1 MSSLSV
7 QGRITLIAG
16 CCLLASAGALVAS
29 SLFSAANMQDQVLT
43 STTAEAQ
50 SAAENWMKAMGSEQ
64 AAKVTSYLDEAYFR
78 ATLLGQGILFQRKNA
93 ADNFGSSETLR
104 TAVNQQLHDAAASS
118 DNLLG
123 VYAVFE
129 PDQLDGE
136 DSNYHGSSA
145 LGSNDQ
151 GRFSTYWAR
160 VDGKIEPEVQNESVL
175 ADESPTAAG
184 GVENEW
190 YRCSIRS
197 KALCLLEP
205 YLDDVGSQKVLMT
218 SVTVPLL
225 EQEKLLGMVGVDI
238 SLTALQSLVKEMDQE
253 LYEGQGKVLLVS
265 SQGRVAG
272 VDGFDVTL
280 GSPLGQQQYQT
291 LAGEL
296 QGWLGQGQI
305 SSRWSP
311 DGTLLQ
317 TFVPVKMR
325 GTEQKWGIYIELPRS
340 VVLASALQLQDDLS
354 GQASR
359 SVMTQ
364 LLIGG
369 LISAVALICIW
380 LMAHQIVA
388 PIRAVVAR
396 LKDIASGE
404 GDLTQRIELRR
415 DDEIGELAKW
425 FNSFLNKLQSTI
437 SQVIDTVA
445 GTRASAEQAAS
456 VAERTSA
463 GMQAQY
469 QEVDLVATAFEELSA
484 TALQV
489 AGNANSAVAAAN
501 QADTAAQEGKY
512 VVADTQEAM
521 RKLMAVISDA
531 KPVVEHLSANSENI
545 NDILVV
551 IQGIAEQ
558 TNLLALNA
566 AIEAARAGEQGR
578 GFAVVADEVRNLAGR
593 TQNAIV
599 EIQTLIGQLQS
610 GTEAVVK
617 AIMTGHSQADL
628 TLTKVDLSVSVLEQI
643 IHAVA
648 TIHQMNE
655 QIARAAQEQSGVAD
669 EINRNV
675 SNIRDVS
682 HTIRAEAASSAENG
696 RELSALA
703 DKQQQL
709 VGQFKV

>member
-136 DSNYHGSSA
+136 DSNYHGSNA

-265 SQGRVAG
+265 SQSRVAG

-280 GSPLGQQQYQT
+280 GSPLGQQYQT

-296 QGWLGQGQI
+296 QGWLGQGQV

>member
-29 SLFSAANMQDQVLT
+29 SLFSVANMQDQVLT

-175 ADESPTAAG
+175 ADQSPTAAG

-225 EQEKLLGMVGVDI
+225 EQDKLLGMVGVDI

-280 GSPLGQQQYQT
+280 GSPLGQQYQA

-296 QGWLGQGQI
+296 QGWLGQGQV

>member
-29 SLFSAANMQDQVLT
+29 SLYSAARMQDQVLT
-43 STTAEAQ
+43 STTEEAQ
-50 SAAENWMKAMGSEQ
+50 RSAENWMKAMGSEQ

-78 ATLLGQGILFQRKNA
+78 TTLLAQGILFQRKNA

-104 TAVNQQLHDAAASS
+104 GAVNQQLHDAAASS
-118 DNLLG
+118 ANLLG

-145 LGSNDQ
+145 LGANDK

-225 EQEKLLGMVGVDI
+225 EQETLLGMVGVDI
-238 SLTALQSLVKEMDQE
+238 SLATLQNLVKEMDKA
-253 LYEGQGKVLLVS
+253 LYDGQGKVLLVS
-265 SQGRVAG
+265 HEGRAAG

-280 GSPLGQQQYQT
+280 GSPLGQQYQA
-291 LAGEL
+291 LAGDL
-296 QGWLGQGQI
+296 TGWLGQGQTMT
-305 SSRWSP
+305 RWSP
-311 DGTLLQ
+311 DGSLLQ
-317 TFVPVKMR
+317 TFVPVRMR
-325 GTEQKWGIYIELPRS
+325 GTAQTWGIYIELPRS
-340 VVLASALQLQDDLS
+340 VVLASARQLQEDLS
-354 GQASR
+354 SQANR
-359 SVMTQ
+359 SVVTQ
-364 LLIGG
+364 LVIGG
-369 LISAVALICIW
+369 VISAIGLLCIW

-396 LKDIASGE
+396 LKDIATGE
-404 GDLTQRIELRR
+404 GDLTQRIDLHR

-425 FNSFLNKLQSTI
+425 FNSFLNKLQTTI

-445 GTRASAEQAAS
+445 GTRASAEQAAQ

-501 QADTAAQEGKY
+501 QADTSAQEGKY

-531 KPVVEHLSANSENI
+531 KPVVERLSANSENI

-610 GTEAVVK
+610 GTQAVVK
-617 AIMTGHSQADL
+617 AIMTGHSQADV

-682 HTIRAEAASSAENG
+682 HTIRAEAATSAENG

>member
-280 GSPLGQQQYQT
+280 GSPLGQQYQT

-296 QGWLGQGQI
+296 QGWLGQGQV
-305 SSRWSP
+305 SSRWSS

>member
-29 SLFSAANMQDQVLT
+29 SLYSAARMQDQVLT
-43 STTAEAQ
+43 STTEEAQ
-50 SAAENWMKAMGSEQ
+50 RSAENWMKAMGSEQ

-78 ATLLGQGILFQRKNA
+78 TTLLAQSILFQRKNA
-93 ADNFGSSETLR
+93 ADNFGSSEALR
-104 TAVNQQLHDAAASS
+104 GAVNQQLHDAAGASA
-118 DNLLG
+118 NLLG

-136 DSNYHGSSA
+136 DSNYHGSGE
-145 LGSNDQ
+145 LGANDK

-160 VDGKIEPEVQNESVL
+160 VDGKIEAEVQDESVL

-184 GVENEW
+184 GVENDW

-225 EQEKLLGMVGVDI
+225 EQETLLGMVGVDI
-238 SLTALQSLVKEMDQE
+238 SLATLQSLVKEMDQA
-253 LYEGQGKVLLVS
+253 LYDGQGKVLLVS
-265 SQGRVAG
+265 HEGRAAG

-280 GSPLGQQQYQT
+280 GSPLGQQYQA
-291 LAGEL
+291 LAGDL
-296 QGWLGQGQI
+296 KGWIGQGQTMT
-305 SSRWSP
+305 RWSP

-317 TFVPVKMR
+317 TFVPVSMR
-325 GTEQKWGIYIELPRS
+325 GTEHKWGIYIELPRT
-340 VVLASALQLQDDLS
+340 VVLASARQLQDELS
-354 GQASR
+354 SQANG
-359 SVMTQ
+359 SVVTQ
-364 LLIGG
+364 LVIGG
-369 LISAVALICIW
+369 VISVVALLCIW
-380 LMAHQIVA
+380 LMARQIVA

-396 LKDIASGE
+396 LKDIATGE
-404 GDLTQRIELRR
+404 GDLTQRIDLHR

-445 GTRASAEQAAS
+445 GTRASAEQAAQ

-501 QADTAAQEGKY
+501 QADTSAQEGKY

-531 KPVVEHLSANSENI
+531 KPVVERLAANSDNI

-617 AIMTGHSQADL
+617 AIMTGHSQADV

-682 HTIRAEAASSAENG
+682 HTIRAEAATSAENG

>member
-280 GSPLGQQQYQT
+280 GSPLGQQYQT

-296 QGWLGQGQI
+296 QGWLGQGQV

>member
-1 MSSLSV
+1 
-7 QGRITLIAG
+7 
-16 CCLLASAGALVAS
+16 
-29 SLFSAANMQDQVLT
+29 
-43 STTAEAQ
+43 
-50 SAAENWMKAMGSEQ
+50 
-64 AAKVTSYLDEAYFR
+64 
-78 ATLLGQGILFQRKNA
+78 
-93 ADNFGSSETLR
+93 
-104 TAVNQQLHDAAASS
+104 
-118 DNLLG
+118 
-123 VYAVFE
+123 
-129 PDQLDGE
+129 
-136 DSNYHGSSA
+136 
-145 LGSNDQ
+145 
-151 GRFSTYWAR
+151 
-160 VDGKIEPEVQNESVL
+160 
-175 ADESPTAAG
+175 
-184 GVENEW
+184 
-190 YRCSIRS
+190 
-197 KALCLLEP
+197 
-205 YLDDVGSQKVLMT
+205 
-218 SVTVPLL
+218 
-225 EQEKLLGMVGVDI
+225 
-238 SLTALQSLVKEMDQE
+238 
-253 LYEGQGKVLLVS
+253 
-265 SQGRVAG
+265 
-272 VDGFDVTL
+272 
-280 GSPLGQQQYQT
+280 
-291 LAGEL
+291 
-296 QGWLGQGQI
+296 
-305 SSRWSP
+305 
-311 DGTLLQ
+311 
-317 TFVPVKMR
+317 
-325 GTEQKWGIYIELPRS
+325 
-340 VVLASALQLQDDLS
+340 
-354 GQASR
+354 
-359 SVMTQ
+359 
-364 LLIGG
+364 
-369 LISAVALICIW
+369 
-380 LMAHQIVA
+380 MAHQIVA

-551 IQGIAEQ
+551 IQGSPSRPTCWRSTPPLRRRGPVSRAVVLRWWRMRCAIWRSHPERYRRDPDPHRP
-558 TNLLALNA
+558 A
-566 AIEAARAGEQGR
+566 AVRHRGRGEGDHDRPQPGGSDAHQGGLVGQRAGADHSR
-578 GFAVVADEVRNLAGR
+578 GGDHPSDERADC
-593 TQNAIV
+593 Q
-599 EIQTLIGQLQS
+599 
-610 GTEAVVK
+610 
-617 AIMTGHSQADL
+617 
-628 TLTKVDLSVSVLEQI
+628 
-643 IHAVA
+643 
-648 TIHQMNE
+648 
-655 QIARAAQEQSGVAD
+655 AAQEQSGVAD

>member
-280 GSPLGQQQYQT
+280 GSPLGQQYQA

-296 QGWLGQGQI
+296 QGWLGQGQV

>member
-16 CCLLASAGALVAS
+16 CCLLASTGALVAS
-29 SLFSAANMQDQVLT
+29 SLYSAARMQDKVLA
-43 STTAEAQ
+43 STTEEAQ
-50 SAAENWMKAMGSEQ
+50 RSAENWMKAMGSEQ

-78 ATLLGQGILFQRKNA
+78 TTLLAQGVLFQRKNA

-104 TAVNQQLHDAAASS
+104 GAVNQQLHDAAASS

-145 LGSNDQ
+145 LGANDK

-160 VDGKIEPEVQNESVL
+160 VDGKIEAEVQNESVL

-205 YLDDVGSQKVLMT
+205 YLDDVGSQRVLMT

-225 EQEKLLGMVGVDI
+225 QQETLLGMVGVDI
-238 SLTALQSLVKEMDQE
+238 SLATLQNLVKEMGQV
-253 LYEGQGKVLLVS
+253 LYDGQGKVLLVS
-265 SQGRVAG
+265 HEGRAAG

-280 GSPLGQQQYQT
+280 GSPLGQQYQA
-291 LAGEL
+291 LAGDL
-296 QGWLGQGQI
+296 TGWLGQGQTMT
-305 SSRWSP
+305 RWSP
-311 DGTLLQ
+311 DGALLQ
-317 TFVPVKMR
+317 TFVPVRMR
-325 GTEQKWGIYIELPRS
+325 GTAQTWGIYIELPRS
-340 VVLASALQLQDDLS
+340 VVLASARQLQEELS
-354 GQASR
+354 SQAHR
-359 SVMTQ
+359 SVVTQ
-364 LLIGG
+364 LVIGG
-369 LISAVALICIW
+369 VISAIGLLCIW

-396 LKDIASGE
+396 LKDIATGE
-404 GDLTQRIELRR
+404 GDLTQRIDLHR

-445 GTRASAEQAAS
+445 GTRASAEQAAL

-501 QADTAAQEGKY
+501 QADTSAQEGKY

-531 KPVVEHLSANSENI
+531 KPVVERLSANSENI

-610 GTEAVVK
+610 GTQAVVK
-617 AIMTGHSQADL
+617 AIMTGHSQADV
-628 TLTKVDLSVSVLEQI
+628 TLTKVDLSVSVLEKI

-675 SNIRDVS
+675 SNIRDVG
-682 HTIRAEAASSAENG
+682 HTIRAEAATSAENG

>member
-1 MSSLSV
+1 M
-7 QGRITLIAG
+7 
-16 CCLLASAGALVAS
+16 VAS

-280 GSPLGQQQYQT
+280 GNPLGQQYQT

>member
-225 EQEKLLGMVGVDI
+225 EQDKLLGMVGVDI

-272 VDGFDVTL
+272 VDGFEVTL
-280 GSPLGQQQYQT
+280 GSPLGQQYQT

-296 QGWLGQGQI
+296 NSWLGQGQV

-445 GTRASAEQAAS
+445 GTRACAEQAAS

>member
-225 EQEKLLGMVGVDI
+225 EQDKLLGMVGVDI

-280 GSPLGQQQYQT
+280 GSPLGQQYQT

-296 QGWLGQGQI
+296 QGWLGQGQV

-369 LISAVALICIW
+369 LISVVALICIW

>member
-16 CCLLASAGALVAS
+16 CCLLASTGALVAS
-29 SLFSAANMQDQVLT
+29 SLYSAARMQDKVLA
-43 STTAEAQ
+43 STTEEAQ
-50 SAAENWMKAMGSEQ
+50 RSAENWMKAMGSEQ

-78 ATLLGQGILFQRKNA
+78 TTLLAQGVLFQRKNA

-104 TAVNQQLHDAAASS
+104 GAVNQQLHDAAASS

-145 LGSNDQ
+145 LGANDK

-160 VDGKIEPEVQNESVL
+160 VDGKIEAEVQNESVL

-205 YLDDVGSQKVLMT
+205 YLDDVGSQRVLMT

-225 EQEKLLGMVGVDI
+225 QQETLLGMVGVDI
-238 SLTALQSLVKEMDQE
+238 SLATLQNLVKEMGQV
-253 LYEGQGKVLLVS
+253 LYDGQGKVLLVS
-265 SQGRVAG
+265 HEGRAAG

-280 GSPLGQQQYQT
+280 GSPLGQQYQA
-291 LAGEL
+291 LAGDL
-296 QGWLGQGQI
+296 TGWLDQGQTMT
-305 SSRWSP
+305 RWSP
-311 DGTLLQ
+311 DGALLQ
-317 TFVPVKMR
+317 TFVPVRMR
-325 GTEQKWGIYIELPRS
+325 GTAQTWGIYIELPRS
-340 VVLASALQLQDDLS
+340 VVLASARQLQEELS
-354 GQASR
+354 SQAHR
-359 SVMTQ
+359 SVVTQ
-364 LLIGG
+364 LVIGG
-369 LISAVALICIW
+369 VISAIGLLCIW

-396 LKDIASGE
+396 LKDIATGE
-404 GDLTQRIELRR
+404 GDLTQRIDLHR

-445 GTRASAEQAAS
+445 GTRASAEQAAL

-501 QADTAAQEGKY
+501 QADTSAQEGKY

-531 KPVVEHLSANSENI
+531 KPVVERLSANSENI

-610 GTEAVVK
+610 GTQAVVK
-617 AIMTGHSQADL
+617 AIMTGHSQADV
-628 TLTKVDLSVSVLEQI
+628 TLTKVDLSVSVLEKI

-675 SNIRDVS
+675 SNIRDVG
-682 HTIRAEAASSAENG
+682 HTIRAEAATSAENG

>member
-280 GSPLGQQQYQT
+280 GSPLGQQYQA

-354 GQASR
+354 GQANR

>member
-29 SLFSAANMQDQVLT
+29 SLFSAASMQDQVLT

-265 SQGRVAG
+265 SQGRIAG

-280 GSPLGQQQYQT
+280 GSPLGQQYQT

-463 GMQAQY
+463 SMQAQY

-531 KPVVEHLSANSENI
+531 KPVVEHLSDNSENI

>member
-136 DSNYHGSSA
+136 DNNYHGSSA

-197 KALCLLEP
+197 KVLCLLEP

-280 GSPLGQQQYQT
+280 GSPLGQQYQT

-296 QGWLGQGQI
+296 QGWLGQGQV

>member
-29 SLFSAANMQDQVLT
+29 SLFSAASMQDQVLT

-280 GSPLGQQQYQT
+280 GSPLGQQYQT

-354 GQASR
+354 GQANR

-364 LLIGG
+364 LIIGG

-531 KPVVEHLSANSENI
+531 KPVVEHLSDNSENI

-551 IQGIAEQ
+551 I
-558 TNLLALNA
+558 
-566 AIEAARAGEQGR
+566 
-578 GFAVVADEVRNLAGR
+578 
-593 TQNAIV
+593 
-599 EIQTLIGQLQS
+599 
-610 GTEAVVK
+610 
-617 AIMTGHSQADL
+617 
-628 TLTKVDLSVSVLEQI
+628 
-643 IHAVA
+643 
-648 TIHQMNE
+648 
-655 QIARAAQEQSGVAD
+655 
-669 EINRNV
+669 
-675 SNIRDVS
+675 
-682 HTIRAEAASSAENG
+682 
-696 RELSALA
+696 
-703 DKQQQL
+703 
-709 VGQFKV
+709 

>member
-190 YRCSIRS
+190 YHCSIRS

-280 GSPLGQQQYQT
+280 GSPLGQQYQT

>member
-1 MSSLSV
+1 S
-7 QGRITLIAG
+7 
-16 CCLLASAGALVAS
+16 
-29 SLFSAANMQDQVLT
+29 
-43 STTAEAQ
+43 Q
-50 SAAENWMKAMGSEQ
+50 S
-64 AAKVTSYLDEAYFR
+64 
-78 ATLLGQGILFQRKNA
+78 
-93 ADNFGSSETLR
+93 
-104 TAVNQQLHDAAASS
+104 
-118 DNLLG
+118 
-123 VYAVFE
+123 
-129 PDQLDGE
+129 
-136 DSNYHGSSA
+136 
-145 LGSNDQ
+145 
-151 GRFSTYWAR
+151 
-160 VDGKIEPEVQNESVL
+160 
-175 ADESPTAAG
+175 
-184 GVENEW
+184 
-190 YRCSIRS
+190 
-197 KALCLLEP
+197 
-205 YLDDVGSQKVLMT
+205 
-218 SVTVPLL
+218 
-225 EQEKLLGMVGVDI
+225 
-238 SLTALQSLVKEMDQE
+238 
-253 LYEGQGKVLLVS
+253 
-265 SQGRVAG
+265 RVAG

-280 GSPLGQQQYQT
+280 GSPLGQQYQT

-296 QGWLGQGQI
+296 QGWLGQGQV

>member
-16 CCLLASAGALVAS
+16 CCLLASAGVLVAS

-280 GSPLGQQQYQT
+280 GSPLGQQYQT

-296 QGWLGQGQI
+296 QGWLGQGQV

>member
-197 KALCLLEP
+197 KVLCLLEP

-280 GSPLGQQQYQT
+280 GSPLGQQYQT

-296 QGWLGQGQI
+296 QGWLGQGQV

>member
-280 GSPLGQQQYQT
+280 GSPLGQQYQT

-296 QGWLGQGQI
+296 QGWLGQGQV

-501 QADTAAQEGKY
+501 QADAAAQEGKY

>member
-29 SLFSAANMQDQVLT
+29 SLYSAARMQDQVLT
-43 STTAEAQ
+43 STTEEAQ
-50 SAAENWMKAMGSEQ
+50 RSAENWMKAMGSEQ

-78 ATLLGQGILFQRKNA
+78 TTLLAQSILFQRKNA
-93 ADNFGSSETLR
+93 ADNFGSSEALR
-104 TAVNQQLHDAAASS
+104 GAVNQQLHDAAAASA
-118 DNLLG
+118 NLLG

-136 DSNYHGSSA
+136 DSNYHGSGE
-145 LGSNDQ
+145 LGANDK

-160 VDGKIEPEVQNESVL
+160 VDGKIEAEVQDESVL

-184 GVENEW
+184 GVENDW

-225 EQEKLLGMVGVDI
+225 EQETLLGMVGVDI
-238 SLTALQSLVKEMDQE
+238 SLATLQSLVKEMDQA
-253 LYEGQGKVLLVS
+253 LYDGQGKVLLVS
-265 SQGRVAG
+265 HEGRAAG

-280 GSPLGQQQYQT
+280 GSPLGQQYQA
-291 LAGEL
+291 LAGDL
-296 QGWLGQGQI
+296 KGWIGQGQTMT
-305 SSRWSP
+305 RWSP

-317 TFVPVKMR
+317 TFVPVSMR
-325 GTEQKWGIYIELPRS
+325 GTEHKWGIYIELPRT
-340 VVLASALQLQDDLS
+340 VVLASARQLQDELS
-354 GQASR
+354 NQANG
-359 SVMTQ
+359 SVVTQ
-364 LLIGG
+364 LVIGG
-369 LISAVALICIW
+369 VISVVALLCIW
-380 LMAHQIVA
+380 LMARQIVA

-396 LKDIASGE
+396 LKDIATGE
-404 GDLTQRIELRR
+404 GDLTQRIDLHR

-445 GTRASAEQAAS
+445 GTRASAEQAAQ

-501 QADTAAQEGKY
+501 QADTSAQEGKY

-531 KPVVEHLSANSENI
+531 KPVVERLAANSDNI

-617 AIMTGHSQADL
+617 AIMTGHSQADV

-682 HTIRAEAASSAENG
+682 HTIRAEAATSAENG

>member
-225 EQEKLLGMVGVDI
+225 EQDKLLGMVGVDI

-280 GSPLGQQQYQT
+280 GSPLGQQYQT

-296 QGWLGQGQI
+296 QGWLGQGQV

>member
-29 SLFSAANMQDQVLT
+29 SLFSAANMQNQVLT

-280 GSPLGQQQYQT
+280 GSPLGQQYQT

-296 QGWLGQGQI
+296 QGWLGQGQV

>member
-129 PDQLDGE
+129 PEQLDGE

-280 GSPLGQQQYQT
+280 GSPLGQQYQT

-296 QGWLGQGQI
+296 QGWLGQGQV

>member
-280 GSPLGQQQYQT
+280 GSPLGQQYQT

-296 QGWLGQGQI
+296 QGWLGQGQV

-354 GQASR
+354 GQARR

>member
-175 ADESPTAAG
+175 ADQSPTAAG

-205 YLDDVGSQKVLMT
+205 YLDDVGSQKVLIT

-280 GSPLGQQQYQT
+280 GSPLGQQYQT

-296 QGWLGQGQI
+296 QGWLGQGQV